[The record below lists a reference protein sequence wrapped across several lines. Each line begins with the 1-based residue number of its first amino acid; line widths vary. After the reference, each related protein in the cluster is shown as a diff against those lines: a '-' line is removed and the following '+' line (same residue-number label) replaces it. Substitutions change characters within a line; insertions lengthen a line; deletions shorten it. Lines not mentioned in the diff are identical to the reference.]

1 MGFAD
6 NLVPFHERSHPA
18 RQVQLL
24 HIWDL
29 ISCPFEDKKQDHG
42 SELKIIGF
50 FVDVNH
56 GSITLSPSSI
66 SDIVDKLD
74 IFLDSPN
81 RKARLQEWQRLGGHL
96 NWLLNVLPWADQR
109 YLNFIGK

>member
-6 NLVPFHERSHPA
+6 NLVPFHERSRPA

-24 HIWDL
+24 HLWDL

-50 FVDVNH
+50 FVDVNR

-74 IFLDSPN
+74 AFLSSPD
-81 RKARLQEWQRLGGHL
+81 RKARLQEWQQLVGHL
-96 NWLLNVLPWADQR
+96 NWLLNVLPW
-109 YLNFIGK
+109 G